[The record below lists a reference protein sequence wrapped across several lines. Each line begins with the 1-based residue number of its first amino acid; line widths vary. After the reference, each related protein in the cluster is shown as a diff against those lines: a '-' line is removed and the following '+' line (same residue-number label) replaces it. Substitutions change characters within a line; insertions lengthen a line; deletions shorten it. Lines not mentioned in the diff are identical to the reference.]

1 MTITVKRARDW
12 FLGLNMLAGEPIITH
27 FLNFRLKAAILL
39 LQPTVDSLQKTQ
51 DEVVKQ
57 HAETKDGQAVLN
69 VNSQPKWK
77 SPDDEL
83 QATKALSE
91 ILDSEVEIPGLVK
104 LPWELLEK
112 ARCSFLNKATGTKT
126 TENLVIP
133 AALLLT
139 LDGFIEGE
147 PSA

>member
-1 MTITVKRARDW
+1 MTITVKRARDY
-12 FLGLNMLAGEPIITH
+12 FAGLTMLAGEPIMTH
-27 FLNFRLKAAILL
+27 LLNFRLKTAILL

-57 HAETKDGQAVLN
+57 HAEIKDGQPVLN

-112 ARCSFLNKATGTKT
+112 ARCSFLNKTTGAKT
-126 TENLVIP
+126 TESLVIP
-133 AALLLT
+133 TALLLA

-147 PSA
+147 PTA